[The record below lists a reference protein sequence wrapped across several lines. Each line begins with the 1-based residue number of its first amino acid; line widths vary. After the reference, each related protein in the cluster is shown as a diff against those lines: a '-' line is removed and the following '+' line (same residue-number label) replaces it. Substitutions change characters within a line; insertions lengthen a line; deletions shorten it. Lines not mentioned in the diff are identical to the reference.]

1 MDEMDAPVTLRQ
13 LREELRQFVT
23 RTELQTELE
32 TFGEKLEAR
41 LEARLEAKF
50 DAKLEKIRREIVLDI
65 GEEMARQIRAGQ
77 EETRAWLRTLDD
89 QYRDLPKRVTT
100 IEASELPSRVEKL
113 EAAVF
118 APPPRKRRRK
128 AS

>member
-1 MDEMDAPVTLRQ
+1 MEDMDAPVTRRELRD
-13 LREELRQFVT
+13 ELRQFKSELK
-23 RTELQTELE
+23 TELKTELSE
-32 TFGEKLEAR
+32 LKSELKSELTASITKSV
-41 LEARLEAKF
+41 
-50 DAKLEKIRREIVLDI
+50 VLAV

-100 IEASELPSRVEKL
+100 IEASELPSRVAKL

-118 APPPRKRRRK
+118 SPPRKRRRK